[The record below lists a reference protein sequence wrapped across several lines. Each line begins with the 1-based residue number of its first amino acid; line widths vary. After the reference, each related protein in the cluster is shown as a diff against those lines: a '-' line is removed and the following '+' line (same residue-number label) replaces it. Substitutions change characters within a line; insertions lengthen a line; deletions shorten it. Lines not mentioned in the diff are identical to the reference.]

1 MIKEKKRKGVLKVLK
16 LKLGTKINLLVFCIV
31 FILCSL
37 IGTVFFHIIT
47 DDIKEI
53 ATQKAQADLKIS
65 YSYISS
71 RYKGEWTLK
80 KDGLYKGKTRMNGN
94 YAIVDQIGNLTGDTV
109 TLFEKEVPVTSNV
122 MTNGKRAIGTKLDPK
137 VAKTIFED
145 KRRFYGEADIVGV
158 PYQTAYMPI
167 RAKNGDIIG
176 IFYVGANQDMIK
188 ETTQSFFLLFTCTVL
203 IILILSSIAT
213 YLFTNKMKKRLNK
226 LSAAFEKAGDGD
238 LTVELQDTAHDELTV
253 LADSFNKMKENLHTM
268 IRKISRTS
276 EQVASSSEQLKNGAQ
291 EANEATVKITESI
304 QLVAH
309 ASENQMASMMES
321 EQALENVTVG
331 IQEIAEG
338 SKMMETKG
346 KLTNE
351 LASEGR
357 NLIESSSFQMKTIE
371 ESVLQSKQAIQLLN
385 RRSKE
390 IEEISAFI
398 TDVASQTNLLALNA
412 SIEAARAGEHG
423 RGFAVVAEEVRK
435 LAEQSQQSAAQISN
449 FIKEIQKEI
458 VATAQS
464 IHHVKEDVQNGLTL
478 VRKTE
483 DTFREITSFTTKLEQ
498 TITNSVS
505 ITEHMTSHTQEV
517 TATASSITEVAKEN
531 ADHVQSVATLTEEQL
546 ASMDEINASAHSL
559 SKVATNLQK
568 LVTHFKI

>member
-1 MIKEKKRKGVLKVLK
+1 MLK

-31 FILCSL
+31 LIFCSL

-53 ATQKAQADLKIS
+53 ATQKAQGDLKIS
-65 YSYISS
+65 YSYLSS

-94 YAIVDQIGNLTGDTV
+94 YDIVDQIGNLTGDTV
-109 TLFEKEVPVTSNV
+109 TIFEKEVPVTSNV
-122 MTNGKRAIGTKLDPK
+122 MINGKRAIGTKLDPK
-137 VAKTIFED
+137 GAKTIFED
-145 KRRFYGEADIVGV
+145 KRRFYGKADIVGV

-167 RAKNGDIIG
+167 RAKNGNIIG

-188 ETTQSFFLLFTCTVL
+188 ETTRSFFLLFTCTVL
-203 IILILSSIAT
+203 IILLLSGIAT

-226 LSAAFEKAGDGD
+226 LSAAFVKAGDGD
-238 LTVELQDTAHDELTV
+238 LTVELQDTTHDELTA

-291 EANEATVKITESI
+291 EATVKITESI

-309 ASENQMASMMES
+309 ASEHQMASMMES

-331 IQEIAEG
+331 IEEIAEG
-338 SKMMETKG
+338 SKIMATTG

-423 RGFAVVAEEVRK
+423 KGFAVVAEEVRK

-517 TATASSITEVAKEN
+517 TATASSTTEVAKEN
-531 ADHVQSVATLTEEQL
+531 ADHVQSVAALTEEQL

>member
-1 MIKEKKRKGVLKVLK
+1 MYDKKRKGVLKVLK

-188 ETTQSFFLLFTCTVL
+188 ETTRSFFLLFTCTVL
-203 IILILSSIAT
+203 IILILSGIAT

-331 IQEIAEG
+331 IQKIAEG
-338 SKMMETKG
+338 SKMMATKG

-351 LASEGR
+351 LVSEGR

-398 TDVASQTNLLALNA
+398 TDVANQTNLLALNA

-498 TITNSVS
+498 TITKSVS

-531 ADHVQSVATLTEEQL
+531 ADHVQSVAALTEEQL

>member
-1 MIKEKKRKGVLKVLK
+1 MLK
-16 LKLGTKINLLVFCIV
+16 LKLGTKINLLVFGIV
-31 FILCSL
+31 FIFCSL

-47 DDIKEI
+47 DNIKEI
-53 ATQKAQADLKIS
+53 ATQKAQGDLKIS
-65 YSYISS
+65 YSYLSS

-94 YAIVDQIGNLTGDTV
+94 YDIVDQIGNLTGDTV
-109 TLFEKEVPVTSNV
+109 TIFEKEVPVTSNV
-122 MTNGKRAIGTKLDPK
+122 MINGKRAIGTKLDPK

-145 KRRFYGEADIVGV
+145 KRRFYGEADIVGI

-167 RAKNGDIIG
+167 RSKNGNIIG

-188 ETTQSFFLLFTCTVL
+188 ETTRSFFLLFTCTVL
-203 IILILSSIAT
+203 IIFILSGIAT

-238 LTVELQDTAHDELTV
+238 LTVELQDTTHDELTV

-276 EQVASSSEQLKNGAQ
+276 EQIASSSEQLKNGAQ

-304 QLVAH
+304 ELVAH

-321 EQALENVTVG
+321 EHALENVTVG
-331 IQEIAEG
+331 IQEIAED
-338 SKMMETKG
+338 SKMMATKG

-385 RRSKE
+385 RRSQE

-423 RGFAVVAEEVRK
+423 KGFAVVAEEVRK

-464 IHHVKEDVQNGLTL
+464 IHHVKEDVQNGLTI

-483 DTFREITSFTTKLEQ
+483 HTFQEFTSFTTKLEQ
-498 TITNSVS
+498 TITTSVS
-505 ITEHMTSHTQEV
+505 ITDHITSHTQEV
-517 TATASSITEVAKEN
+517 TAMASSITEVAKEN
-531 ADHVQSVATLTEEQL
+531 ADHVQSVAALTEEQL

-568 LVTHFKI
+568 LVKHFKI

>member
-1 MIKEKKRKGVLKVLK
+1 MLK
-16 LKLGTKINLLVFCIV
+16 LKLGTKINLLVFCIG

-65 YSYISS
+65 YSYLSS

-94 YAIVDQIGNLTGDTV
+94 YDIVDQIGNLTGDTV

-122 MTNGKRAIGTKLDPK
+122 MINGKRAIGTKLDPK

-203 IILILSSIAT
+203 IILILSGIAT

-238 LTVELQDTAHDELTV
+238 LTVELQDTTHDELTV

-338 SKMMETKG
+338 SKIMATKG

-351 LASEGR
+351 LASEGHK
-357 NLIESSSFQMKTIE
+357 LIESSSFQMKTIE

-390 IEEISAFI
+390 IEDISAFI

-423 RGFAVVAEEVRK
+423 KGFAVVAEEVRK

-483 DTFREITSFTTKLEQ
+483 DTFRKITSFTTKLEQ

-531 ADHVQSVATLTEEQL
+531 ADHVQSVAALTEEQL

>member
-1 MIKEKKRKGVLKVLK
+1 MLK

-188 ETTQSFFLLFTCTVL
+188 ETTRSFFLLFTCTVL
-203 IILILSSIAT
+203 IILILSGIAT

-331 IQEIAEG
+331 IQKIAEG
-338 SKMMETKG
+338 SKMMATKG

-398 TDVASQTNLLALNA
+398 TDVANQTNLLALNA

-498 TITNSVS
+498 TITKSVS

-531 ADHVQSVATLTEEQL
+531 TDHVQSVAALTEEQL

>member
-1 MIKEKKRKGVLKVLK
+1 MLK

-321 EQALENVTVG
+321 EQALENITVG

>member
-1 MIKEKKRKGVLKVLK
+1 VLK

-65 YSYISS
+65 YSYLSS

-94 YAIVDQIGNLTGDTV
+94 YDIVDQIGNLTGDTV

-122 MTNGKRAIGTKLDPK
+122 MINGKRAIGTKLDPK

-188 ETTQSFFLLFTCTVL
+188 ETTQSFLLLFTCTVL
-203 IILILSSIAT
+203 IILILSGIAT

-238 LTVELQDTAHDELTV
+238 LTVELQDTTHDELTV

-338 SKMMETKG
+338 SKIMATKG

-351 LASEGR
+351 LASEGHK
-357 NLIESSSFQMKTIE
+357 LIESSSFQMKTIE
-371 ESVLQSKQAIQLLN
+371 ESVLQSKQVIQLLN

-423 RGFAVVAEEVRK
+423 KGFAVVAEEVRK

-464 IHHVKEDVQNGLTL
+464 IHYVKEDVQNGLTL

-498 TITNSVS
+498 TITSSVS

-531 ADHVQSVATLTEEQL
+531 ADHVQSVAALTKEQL

>member
-1 MIKEKKRKGVLKVLK
+1 MLK

>member
-1 MIKEKKRKGVLKVLK
+1 MLK

-31 FILCSL
+31 FIFCSL

-53 ATQKAQADLKIS
+53 ATQKAQGDLKIS
-65 YSYISS
+65 YSYLSS

-94 YAIVDQIGNLTGDTV
+94 YDIVDQIGNLTGDTV
-109 TLFEKEVPVTSNV
+109 TIFEKEVPVTSNV
-122 MTNGKRAIGTKLDPK
+122 MINGKRAIGTKLDPK

-167 RAKNGDIIG
+167 RAKNGNIIG

-188 ETTQSFFLLFTCTVL
+188 ETTRSFFLLFTCTVL
-203 IILILSSIAT
+203 IILILSGIAT

-238 LTVELQDTAHDELTV
+238 LTVELQDTTHDELTA

-331 IQEIAEG
+331 IEEIAEG
-338 SKMMETKG
+338 SKIMATKG

-423 RGFAVVAEEVRK
+423 KGFAVVAEEVRK

-483 DTFREITSFTTKLEQ
+483 DTFQEITSFTTKLEQ
-498 TITNSVS
+498 TITNSAS

-531 ADHVQSVATLTEEQL
+531 ADHVQSVAVLTEEQL

>member
-1 MIKEKKRKGVLKVLK
+1 MLELK
-16 LKLGTKINLLVFCIV
+16 LWAKINLLVFCIV
-31 FILCSL
+31 FMFCSL

-47 DDIKEI
+47 DVIKEI
-53 ATQKAQADLKIS
+53 ATQKAQGDLKIS
-65 YSYISS
+65 YSYLSS

-94 YAIVDQIGNLTGDTV
+94 YDIVDQIGNLTGDTV
-109 TLFEKEVPVTSNV
+109 TLFEKDVPVTSNV
-122 MTNGKRAIGTKLDPK
+122 MINGKRAIGTKLDPK
-137 VAKTIFED
+137 VAKTISKD
-145 KRRFYGEADIVGV
+145 KRRFYGEAEIVGV
-158 PYQTAYMPI
+158 PYQTSYMPT

-176 IFYVGANQDMIK
+176 IFYVRANQDMIK
-188 ETTQSFFLLFTCTVL
+188 ETTRSFFLLFTCTVL
-203 IILILSSIAT
+203 VILILSGIAT

-226 LSAAFEKAGDGD
+226 LSAVFEKAGDGD

-268 IRKISRTS
+268 IRKISHTS

-321 EQALENVTVG
+321 EQALENITVG

-338 SKMMETKG
+338 SKMMATKG

-351 LASEGR
+351 LALEGR
-357 NLIESSSFQMKTIE
+357 SLIESSSFQMKTIE

-398 TDVASQTNLLALNA
+398 TDVASQTNLLSLNA

-423 RGFAVVAEEVRK
+423 KGFAVVAEEVRK
-435 LAEQSQQSAAQISN
+435 LAEQSKQSAAQISN
-449 FIKEIQKEI
+449 FIKEI
-458 VATAQS
+458 
-464 IHHVKEDVQNGLTL
+464 
-478 VRKTE
+478 
-483 DTFREITSFTTKLEQ
+483 
-498 TITNSVS
+498 
-505 ITEHMTSHTQEV
+505 
-517 TATASSITEVAKEN
+517 
-531 ADHVQSVATLTEEQL
+531 
-546 ASMDEINASAHSL
+546 
-559 SKVATNLQK
+559 
-568 LVTHFKI
+568 